1 MKLFFSAQRWYLNSK
16 HILLN
21 KKTLKFDDDPW
32 IFEPNNVDKDFLIQN
47 KKTKKFLAANS
58 FGIWFDDIKEEEK
71 DFLLDEQ
78 LWSKRW
84 TDHTYFILENRTVTG
99 VLTSISKTAFPVIK
113 GNITLMPCPF
123 TGPKMFC
130 AGPIFFCQTKN
141 LFTYCGSHKHFV
153 PDKKMICIQ

>member
-21 KKTLKFDDDPW
+21 KKTLKLDDPW

-47 KKTKKFLAANS
+47 KKSKKFLTAQS
-58 FGIWFDDIKEEEK
+58 FGIWFDDKKEEK
-71 DFLLDEQ
+71 DQLRDEQ

-99 VLTSISKTAFPVIK
+99 VLTSISETAFPVIK

-130 AGPIFFCQTKN
+130 AGPNF
-141 LFTYCGSHKHFV
+141 FV
-153 PDKKMICIQ
+153 PDQKFIYILWQ

>member
-21 KKTLKFDDDPW
+21 KKTLKLDDPW

-47 KKTKKFLAANS
+47 KKTKKFLTANS
-58 FGIWFDDIKEEEK
+58 FGIWFDDKKEEK
-71 DFLLDEQ
+71 DFLRDEQ

-99 VLTSISKTAFPVIK
+99 VLTSETAFPVIR
-113 GNITLMPCPF
+113 GNIT
-123 TGPKMFC
+123 
-130 AGPIFFCQTKN
+130 
-141 LFTYCGSHKHFV
+141 SR
-153 PDKKMICIQ
+153 